1 MLYRN
6 TVLIFATF
14 YFIFL
19 SPFFSWDPQR
29 KKKRKRKKRE
39 TPPPPIT
46 RKMEHL
52 AGVRGKGAKPVG
64 GLCRN
69 GNGPVRRENKIHLY
83 LYLILIII
91 IIIVIII

>member
-1 MLYRN
+1 MGKKRNNILPTSMLYRN

-39 TPPPPIT
+39 TPPPDHT
-46 RKMEHL
+46 ENGTLSRCE
-52 AGVRGKGAKPVG
+52 GKGG
-64 GLCRN
+64 QTS
-69 GNGPVRRENKIHLY
+69 RR
-83 LYLILIII
+83 
-91 IIIVIII
+91 IV